1 MTTEVS
7 TTPVTAIDGDQ
18 HIGGDLVV
26 AGDITTNGD
35 GTVNGDLI
43 IKGELRADTVPTAF
57 KGLFP
62 SLEALREAY
71 PHVTAGAYALV
82 GRALPAPIYRW
93 DSGTGWK
100 DSGSVGDAVGGEVDL
115 TGYWG
120 KDEGALIAAI
130 DISAG
135 FAVLDTYNAYD
146 KCGIYRLTTYDGV
159 ITAGILVVTSDDMGH
174 VIDQWLVGNQII
186 TDGTVGR
193 THRDGAH
200 TICVRSYGVVSPF
213 VPQGQWSQW
222 RYIAGDPALDV
233 SGITS
238 SIATL
243 QDVVT
248 DHDTQLKSLGEKV
261 GTLESVNPYPAVLDW
276 SGKVVSGVEVI
287 AIGAVGMQGEA
298 VWDDGYHSFLLE
310 TTGGTYIN
318 EWPGRSV
325 LQDSVCYA
333 LSSSVAVAGV
343 IEGVAQFSVLPP
355 PLEWMLSPVTVTA
368 DKVYVLMTGTSN
380 DGQLVYTDTPQ
391 SAGYLLADNTA
402 YDGASA
408 WVDSSGQPLAGKAY
422 SAPDGRIYTPS
433 YVAGQYRL
441 AEWQAGLKARA
452 VYRGGDGSVW
462 IATSAGCLERI
473 VAPVPD
479 TSPLLLDASLASSW
493 QMAKLPPKA
502 EVIAAWTAGRAI
514 RIDGTPSSV
523 LVGYNASSPG
533 MVQLTVLKWSGM
545 PVIGTVTYSGTA
557 DGWGYDAVTYAEH
570 VLATASAQGLKE
582 EA

>member
-1 MTTEVS
+1 MADDIKYVRIPFS
-7 TTPVTAIDGDQ
+7 RDA
-18 HIGGDLVV
+18 LVELLNLV
-26 AGDITTNGD
+26 RDTD
-35 GTVNGDLI
+35 
-43 IKGELRADTVPTAF
+43 KGN
-57 KGLFP
+57 
-62 SLEALREAY
+62 EALSDKIVQLGEELQEALDSY
-71 PHVTAGAYALV
+71 P
-82 GRALPAPIYRW
+82 
-93 DSGTGWK
+93 
-100 DSGSVGDAVGGEVDL
+100 
-115 TGYWG
+115 
-120 KDEGALIAAI
+120 AAI

-135 FAVLDTYNAYD
+135 FAVLDSYNAYD
-146 KCGIYRLTTYDGV
+146 KCGIYRLTVASGV
-159 ITAGILVVTSDDMGH
+159 ITAGILVVTSDNMGH
-174 VIDQWLVGNQII
+174 VIDQWLVGNYTIR
-186 TDGTVGR
+186 DGAVTGE
-193 THRDGAH
+193 HSDGAH
-200 TICVRSYGVVSPF
+200 TICVRSYGIMPSSSAVTKE
-213 VPQGQWSQW
+213 QWSQW

-248 DHDTQLKSLGEKV
+248 DHDKQLKSLGEKV
-261 GTLESVNPYPAVLDW
+261 GTLESVNPYPSVLDW
-276 SGKVVSGVEVI
+276 SGKVVSGVGITPDTSGSGNGEV
-287 AIGAVGMQGEA
+287 
-298 VWDDGYHSFLLE
+298 VWDDGLKTFLSFE
-310 TTGGTYIN
+310 NGAYYSW
-318 EWPGRSV
+318 WPTANNY
-325 LQDSVCYA
+325 QDNTSPA
-333 LSSSVAVAGV
+333 TSSVAVAGV

-368 DKVYVLMTGTSN
+368 DKVYVLMTGTSD
-380 DGQLVYTDTPQ
+380 DGQLVYSDRPQ
-391 SAGYLLADNTA
+391 SVGYLLADSTA
-402 YDGASA
+402 YDGAGA

-462 IATSAGCLERI
+462 IATSAGRLERI
-473 VAPVPD
+473 VAPAPD

-557 DGWGYDAVTYAEH
+557 DNWGYDAVIYAEH
-570 VLATASAQGLKE
+570 VLATASAQSAGTDTGGGLS
-582 EA
+582 